1 MRKAEIYQQGVL
13 AGLLEEIDR
22 SHYRFAY
29 VGGYRGEPI
38 SLTLPLLEQ
47 PYEFNGF
54 PAVFEGLLPE
64 GLQLEALLRI
74 HKVDK
79 GDLFQQV
86 LIVGA
91 DVVGSL
97 TIREVK

>member
-1 MRKAEIYQQGVL
+1 MRRAEIYQQGVL

-22 SHYRFAY
+22 SRYSLTY
-29 VGGYRGEPI
+29 VNGYRGEPI
-38 SLTLPLLEQ
+38 SLALPVSER
-47 PYEFNGF
+47 PYEFDKF

-64 GLQLEALLRI
+64 GVQLEALLRI

-79 GDLFQQV
+79 NDLFQQL

-97 TIREVK
+97 IIREAK